1 MIGELPVIK
10 AEYQNS
16 TNFNAGLTNI
26 LFILLEAGSL
36 ATVIAWMEGLLD
48 VECKEKRD
56 VPECQVKSTLDE
68 LACDQREKGQQ
79 SERTVH

>member
-48 VECKEKRD
+48 VECKEKRGI
-56 VPECQVKSTLDE
+56 PEWVKSTLDE